1 MKSVASK
8 ELTKIILL
16 VAILVGLIWFL
27 SRISWVIQLLII
39 SLLIVYVLFP
49 ITELLEK
56 RYRFSHFPAVGVVFL
71 FFLLAITAILSLIIP
86 VVQKEI
92 KEIIRDFPFYL
103 RQFQFYLE
111 EISNYLTNI
120 DLSPEIMNALLQ
132 LPAKVQPVLEE
143 LASYSISLF
152 FSVVD
157 VFFILFIVFYLLYDF
172 QSVRQAILRLVPA
185 SYARYARDVLQII
198 DRNMGGYIRGNIVRC
213 SLVGIF
219 TGVLLSIFG
228 MPYALLLGITAG
240 ILNIVLYIG
249 PYVAAI
255 PAVIL
260 SFSSNTPSTFVTI
273 VIYVVVQTVDGVLL
287 SPLLLGRAVKL
298 KPITVII
305 SLLVGQQLAGV
316 LGMILGVPIAGI
328 IRSLLV
334 YVGEERKKAGSR

>member
-1 MKSVASK
+1 MY
-8 ELTKIILL
+8 
-16 VAILVGLIWFL
+16 FL
-27 SRISWVIQLLII
+27 SF
-39 SLLIVYVLFP
+39 SLSFIFFMIFKASAKP
-49 ITELLEK
+49 
-56 RYRFSHFPAVGVVFL
+56 FSGWYP
-71 FFLLAITAILSLIIP
+71 T
-86 VVQKEI
+86 
-92 KEIIRDFPFYL
+92 
-103 RQFQFYLE
+103 
-111 EISNYLTNI
+111 
-120 DLSPEIMNALLQ
+120 
-132 LPAKVQPVLEE
+132 
-143 LASYSISLF
+143 
-152 FSVVD
+152 
-157 VFFILFIVFYLLYDF
+157 
-172 QSVRQAILRLVPA
+172 